1 MIDIL
6 DVVRSQD
13 LVSDI
18 TLELVGRY
26 TEVWNTSAYDALLDC
41 HILSEKE
48 LASAVARHL
57 DVSRIVTVS
66 DAEIERQFGFDCLSY
81 KRALEFKAIF
91 VTPIGESITYLVVAD
106 PSIQGFEE
114 FWDALPFDCSLAIGE
129 KSLILNWIDSFYPI
143 QRQLPSLF
151 NGSSK

>member
-6 DVVRSQD
+6 EVVKSQGM
-13 LVSDI
+13 VSEI
-18 TLELVGRY
+18 TLDLIRRY

-48 LASAVARHL
+48 LASAIARHL

-66 DAEIERQFGFDCLSY
+66 HGEIERQFGFDWLSY
-81 KRALEFKAIF
+81 QRALEFKAIF
-91 VTPIGESITYLVVAD
+91 VTPIGESITYLVIAD
-106 PSIQGFEE
+106 PSIRGFVE
-114 FWDALPFDCSLAIGE
+114 FWNGLPFPCSLAIGE

-151 NGSSK
+151 DGSYK